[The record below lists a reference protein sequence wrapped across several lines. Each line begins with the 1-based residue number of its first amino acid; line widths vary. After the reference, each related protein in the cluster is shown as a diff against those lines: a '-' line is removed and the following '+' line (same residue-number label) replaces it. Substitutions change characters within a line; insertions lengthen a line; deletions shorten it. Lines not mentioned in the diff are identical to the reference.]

1 MTFQPLFNF
10 YFNVQKVLDTGEILP
25 IFNVGETTRTFK
37 RRKKDGDW
45 AKAII
50 SLGAAG
56 IELVTQDWWEGFSL
70 RTDKI
75 TNHDSIIHKWLV
87 LQPGISKVNLDGS
100 QRGEWFKFDPKKYTH
115 QMIREMI
122 HEEFFSGKVKETKD
136 YELRP

>member
-1 MTFQPLFNF
+1 MIQITIRHNLLVRRFFYWYNRITYRTTVTFQPLFNF
-10 YFNVQKVLDTGEILP
+10 YFNVQRVLDTGEILP

-75 TNHDSIIHKWLV
+75 TNHDS
-87 LQPGISKVNLDGS
+87 
-100 QRGEWFKFDPKKYTH
+100 
-115 QMIREMI
+115 
-122 HEEFFSGKVKETKD
+122 
-136 YELRP
+136 